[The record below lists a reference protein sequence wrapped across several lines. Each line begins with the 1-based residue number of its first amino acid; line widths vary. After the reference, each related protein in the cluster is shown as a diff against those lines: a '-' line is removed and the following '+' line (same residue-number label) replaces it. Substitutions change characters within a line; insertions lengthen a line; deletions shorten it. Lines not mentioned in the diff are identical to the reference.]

1 MSISVVNSKIAPIF
15 SHPVTDAPIIY
26 PNTFSGEGHKVF
38 EVAQATGYQPF
49 ILAAITDLDL
59 NHDIV
64 PCDSLPASK
73 NADHCTDGADDYL
86 QLPLVP
92 RNEGVHL
99 FP

>member
-15 SHPVTDAPIIY
+15 PHLVPDAPIIY
-26 PNTFSGEGHKVF
+26 PNTFSDEGHKVF
-38 EVAQATGYQPF
+38 EVAQATGYPLF
-49 ILAAITDLDL
+49 TLAAITDLVL
-59 NHDIV
+59 NHEIV
-64 PCDSLPASK
+64 AWDSLPALK
-73 NADHCTDGADDYL
+73 NADPCTDGADDYL